1 MPGVRACVT
10 CPNARSWSE
19 LQRWAHTVARLV
31 SLRTHANRDR
41 VINAGSGPMEEPA
54 QEFGRLWRV
63 RRRHDH
69 IDALLRQRG
78 EICDLRFT
86 RNDRVKRRSQIS
98 PRWRSSASM

>member
-1 MPGVRACVT
+1 
-10 CPNARSWSE
+10 
-19 LQRWAHTVARLV
+19 
-31 SLRTHANRDR
+31 
-41 VINAGSGPMEEPA
+41 MEEPA